1 VAQAGQGLF
10 AMNIAEVEVL
20 EHFDEPFEDEKLLD
34 VETLVAF
41 DRLCVL
47 EDLGGVFAELG
58 ERGQETVEEVFVGAV
73 VCGGEVGVFV

>member
-1 VAQAGQGLF
+1 
-10 AMNIAEVEVL
+10 MNIAEVEVL

-58 ERGQETVEEVFVGAV
+58 ERGKETVKEVFVGAV
-73 VCGGEVGVFV
+73 VCGGQVGVFV